1 MKKTPLPSKFKFL
14 MCLILVLEMVTVPN
28 TPRSINQ
35 DSSVDVELDT
45 NYLKMAKKGGG
56 HKGKIINQDCAL
68 AVSGVSWFLTFASG
82 QLERHFFLHK
92 NYMLGTLEFTGSEYR
107 APSILSQSKAL

>member
-1 MKKTPLPSKFKFL
+1 MPSKFKFL

-28 TPRSINQ
+28 TPQSFNQ

-68 AVSGVSWFLTFASG
+68 AVAGVSCHLTFASG
-82 QLERHFFLHK
+82 QLERLFFCTKITRLV
-92 NYMLGTLEFTGSEYR
+92 L
-107 APSILSQSKAL
+107 

>member
-1 MKKTPLPSKFKFL
+1 MPSKFKFL

-28 TPRSINQ
+28 TPRSSNQ

-56 HKGKIINQDCAL
+56 HKGKLINQDCAL
-68 AVSGVSWFLTFASG
+68 AVSGVFWRLFLPPG
-82 QLERHFFLHK
+82 
-92 NYMLGTLEFTGSEYR
+92 N
-107 APSILSQSKAL
+107 

>member
-1 MKKTPLPSKFKFL
+1 

-28 TPRSINQ
+28 TPRSSNQ

-56 HKGKIINQDCAL
+56 HKGKLINQDCAL
-68 AVSGVSWFLTFASG
+68 AVSVSPGASFCLRATRKTCFFAQKSQG
-82 QLERHFFLHK
+82 CALRKIIVGSPVLCNWK
-92 NYMLGTLEFTGSEYR
+92 N
-107 APSILSQSKAL
+107 

>member
-1 MKKTPLPSKFKFL
+1 

-28 TPRSINQ
+28 TPQSSNQ

-56 HKGKIINQDCAL
+56 HKGKLIN
-68 AVSGVSWFLTFASG
+68 
-82 QLERHFFLHK
+82 
-92 NYMLGTLEFTGSEYR
+92 
-107 APSILSQSKAL
+107 